1 MINRSLIRVKVLQV
15 LYNFYHTKSMSIST
29 AQETLEAAMES
40 DYRVYLYLCGL
51 PLDFSDLARKLIG
64 IEEGKFSPDPDR
76 LALLRALETNPVVEY
91 LEGDQDFVV
100 RRMATSIFHN
110 PDLSELHE
118 AVLSETL
125 GEQAVSASQ
134 LETFDGARQFYRDL
148 YGTKYRQS
156 DRVYDILETTD
167 AFVTDADLPVVFSF
181 VTKFYNGLDPE
192 KEVSKL
198 LRPKFASKS
207 DGDFGPTLLRAAID
221 NKEAYRERIGEYF
234 KGWDAERVSE
244 VDYLLMQMAM
254 AEAIAFPTIATT
266 VTINEYLNLAHS
278 FSSENSYVFINGI
291 LFKLF
296 TDLKEEGK
304 IIGD

>member
-15 LYNFYHTKSMSIST
+15 LYNYYHKESMSISA

-64 IEEGKFSPDPDR
+64 IEEGKFSPDPNR
-76 LALLRALETNPVVEY
+76 LSLLRALETNPVVQH

-100 RRMATSIFHN
+100 RRMATSVFHN
-110 PDLSELHE
+110 PEMSESHESILSEL
-118 AVLSETL
+118 LD
-125 GEQAVSASQ
+125 EQSFRASQ
-134 LETFDGARQFYRDL
+134 LETFEGARQFYRNL
-148 YGTKYRQS
+148 YGDKYRQS

-167 AFVTDADLPVVFSF
+167 AFVTDADLPVIFSF
-181 VTKFYNGLDPE
+181 VTKFYNGLDPD
-192 KEVSKL
+192 KEVSDL
-198 LRPKFASKS
+198 LRPKFASMS
-207 DGDFGPTLLRAAID
+207 DGDFGSTLLRAAID
-221 NKEAYRERIGEYF
+221 NKEAYRERISGYF

-244 VDYLLMQMAM
+244 VDYLLLQMAM
-254 AEAIAFPTIATT
+254 AEAVAFPTIATT

-278 FSSENSYVFINGI
+278 FSSDNSYVFINGI
-291 LFKLF
+291 LFRLF